1 MAVPTLLEHRRCKRT
16 RGLDLAKM
24 EMEVGLPVDLVDR
37 IDEVLEVM
45 GFRTREEL
53 VIAAVRRLLDL
64 YKSMAVREAQ
74 S

>member
-1 MAVPTLLEHRRCKRT
+1 LLEHGRGKRT
-16 RGLDLAKM
+16 RGRDLANM
-24 EMEVGLPVDLVDR
+24 EMEVALPVELVDR

-53 VIAAVRRLLDL
+53 VIAAVRRLVDH
-64 YKSMAVREAQ
+64 YKSMAFREAQ

>member
-1 MAVPTLLEHRRCKRT
+1 M

-24 EMEVGLPVDLVDR
+24 DEEVALPMELVDR
-37 IDEVLEVM
+37 IDEVLEAM

-53 VIAAVRRLLDL
+53 VIAAVRRLLDF
-64 YKSMAVREAQ
+64 YKSIALMDAQ